1 MFIDSVILKYIL
13 KMSVFPK
20 FVYRFSVIP
29 IQLPENYFLE
39 TDTLILKFYK
49 EAKDK
54 SSQYSTNVILK
65 EKKKVRGLMLPNFK
79 PYSNQDSIVL
89 MKEETNGSME

>member
-1 MFIDSVILKYIL
+1 MFIDPVILKCIL

-39 TDTLILKFYK
+39 TDTLILKFL
-49 EAKDK
+49 
-54 SSQYSTNVILK
+54 Q
-65 EKKKVRGLMLPNFK
+65 RGK
-79 PYSNQDSIVL
+79 RQ
-89 MKEETNGSME
+89 E

>member
-1 MFIDSVILKYIL
+1 MFIDSVILKCIL

-39 TDTLILKFYK
+39 TDTLILKF
-49 EAKDK
+49 
-54 SSQYSTNVILK
+54 LH
-65 EKKKVRGLMLPNFK
+65 RGK
-79 PYSNQDSIVL
+79 RQ
-89 MKEETNGSME
+89 E